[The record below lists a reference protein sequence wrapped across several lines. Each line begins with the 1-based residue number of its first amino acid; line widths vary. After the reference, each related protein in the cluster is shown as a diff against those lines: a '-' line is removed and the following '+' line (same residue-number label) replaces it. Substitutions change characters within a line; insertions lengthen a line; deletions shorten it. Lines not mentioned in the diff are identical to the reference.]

1 LPVAKPEKGLL
12 NSVKHVIL
20 TYRYRIKDATTAK
33 RLRAHARAVNYV
45 WNYCGEVQEAARR
58 QEKRW
63 PSAFDLIKLTTG
75 SSALLGLH
83 SDTVQA
89 VCRQFAVNRDAAR
102 RRPHWRGKKSLGW
115 VPFAA
120 ARAVKLDGEAVVY
133 LKRRFRL
140 WRSRPVDGKMKT
152 GCFAQDARG
161 RWYLSL
167 QVKIAESQTGGAA
180 EIGVDLAL
188 STLATL
194 SDGRKIGNPRHF
206 NKYESALAKAQRAR
220 NKKRVRSIHAK
231 IANAR
236 RHYLHVQSTKLVR
249 ENRLIVVG
257 NVVAKSLPYRSQR
270 KSAID
275 AAWSEFRSQLRY
287 KASRHGA
294 RYIEADETGSSVS
307 CSACGARSGPEGQKG
322 LLIRAWVCHCCHTR
336 HDRDINAAV
345 NLLLRAERRPPTVE
359 IPVRGRR

>member
-1 LPVAKPEKGLL
+1 MKR
-12 NSVKHVIL
+12 VIL

-45 WNYCGEVQEAARR
+45 WNYCGEIQEAARR

-89 VCRQFAVNRDAAR
+89 VCKQFVVSRNAAR

-115 VPFAA
+115 IPFAA
-120 ARAVKLDGEAVVY
+120 ARAVKLDGDAVIY
-133 LKRRFRL
+133 LKRRYRL
-140 WRSRPVDGKMKT
+140 WRSRPVDGKIKT

-161 RWYLSL
+161 RWYLGL
-167 QVKIAESQTGGAA
+167 QVKIAESQTCGAG
-180 EIGVDLAL
+180 EIGIDLGL

-194 SDGRKIGNPRHF
+194 SDGRKIENPRHF
-206 NKYESALAKAQRAR
+206 KKYRGMLAKAQRAR
-220 NKKRVRSIHAK
+220 NKKRVRAIHAK

-249 ENRLIVVG
+249 ENRLIVI
-257 NVVAKSLPYRSQR
+257 AMLLPSLCRIDRCENLRSMHR
-270 KSAID
+270 GLSFDRNSAIKP
-275 AAWSEFRSQLRY
+275 AGTE
-287 KASRHGA
+287 
-294 RYIEADETGSSVS
+294 
-307 CSACGARSGPEGQKG
+307 
-322 LLIRAWVCHCCHTR
+322 RAILKPTR
-336 HDRDINAAV
+336 PAV
-345 NLLLRAERRPPTVE
+345 PQAVLRAARAVSQKVKKACE
-359 IPVRGRR
+359 